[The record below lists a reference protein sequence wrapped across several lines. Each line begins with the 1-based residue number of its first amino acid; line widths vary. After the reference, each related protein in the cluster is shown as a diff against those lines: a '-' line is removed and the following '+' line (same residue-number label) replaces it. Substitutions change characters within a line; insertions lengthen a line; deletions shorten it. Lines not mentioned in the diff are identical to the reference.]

1 MAKSK
6 FFRIAVEGATAT
18 DGRKVERQWLQD
30 AVGNFNR
37 DTFGVRL
44 NCEHLRGLS
53 PDGPFGA
60 YGDVLEVKA
69 EEADIQIDGKME
81 KRLALFA
88 SLDPTDELVAINKRR
103 QKIYTSC
110 EFAPNFGGTGKF
122 GLVGVAITDNPASL
136 GTEALQFSALKP
148 MFDARKLSPEN
159 LFTAVEEGTLELEP
173 ETAGTTADPSGGAF
187 ASMKNFFDKLTGNTS
202 LTPVA
207 PAPTTPP
214 APPAP
219 AQTAPANDNFSAEM
233 RQGMGLISAALVELN
248 GKVGEVAT
256 LRTEVSTLKSQIA
269 NTEAPQQFTRQPAT
283 GGGAQIQT
291 DF

>member
-18 DGRKVERQWLQD
+18 DGRKVERQWIED
-30 AVGNFNR
+30 AVANFNR

-69 EEADIQIDGKME
+69 EEVDIQLAGKTE
-81 KRLALFA
+81 RRLALFA
-88 SLDPTDELVAINKRR
+88 SFDPTDELVAINKRR

-110 EFAPNFGGTGKF
+110 EFSPNFGGTGKF
-122 GLVGVAITDNPASL
+122 GLAGVAITDNPASL
-136 GTEALQFSALKP
+136 GTEALQFSALKA

-187 ASMKNFFDKLTGNTS
+187 ASMKNFFDKLTGSTA
-202 LTPVA
+202 LTPA
-207 PAPTTPP
+207 SPTPP
-214 APPAP
+214 APPQVPAP
-219 AQTAPANDNFSAEM
+219 SAPANDNFSAEW
-233 RQGMGLISAALVELN
+233 REGLGLINAALVELN

-256 LRTEVSTLKSQIA
+256 LRTELDTIKGQLA
-269 NTEAPQQFTRQPAT
+269 GTEAPQQFNRQPAT
-283 GGGAQIQT
+283 GGGAQILT